1 MREKSMCLHNKA
13 HLYTH
18 AYTNIH
24 ILPRCVVLCCDVLI
38 PFYSDILCHSE
49 LCRRLGVWIYARACA
64 LCVYACTQ
72 MLCSTSRALRAILH
86 VLRFNNILTRI
97 AHSLNTHNINMKR
110 VKMAHEQI
118 LSTDPDTHLCFR
130 VYFDFYAFF
139 FSVFL
144 LLLSLL
150 FSTFVISMGL
160 EQWNVRLY
168 FSFFSS
174 NRMKWKFQQQQQK
187 IVITVVRMPVSS
199 FMYLPRWRSRMFL
212 FDSMSLHRREKKFK
226 RF

>member
-1 MREKSMCLHNKA
+1 MRERVC
-13 HLYTH
+13 
-18 AYTNIH
+18 
-24 ILPRCVVLCCDVLI
+24 
-38 PFYSDILCHSE
+38 
-49 LCRRLGVWIYARACA
+49 ARAFA
-64 LCVYACTQ
+64 CVRYACTQ

-139 FSVFL
+139 FSFL
-144 LLLSLL
+144 FFSVYLLLS
-150 FSTFVISMGL
+150 TFFIFTGL
-160 EQWNVRLY
+160 EPWNVRLC
-168 FSFFSS
+168 FSFLFVSYFLKS
-174 NRMKWKFQQQQQK
+174 NEMEILTEATTAEK

-199 FMYLPRWRSRMFL
+199 FIYYLPR
-212 FDSMSLHRREKKFK
+212 
-226 RF
+226 